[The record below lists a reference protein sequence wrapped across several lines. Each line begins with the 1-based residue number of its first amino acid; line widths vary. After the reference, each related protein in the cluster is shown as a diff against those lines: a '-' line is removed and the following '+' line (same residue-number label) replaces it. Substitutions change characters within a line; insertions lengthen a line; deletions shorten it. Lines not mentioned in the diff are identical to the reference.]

1 MGQGSNLG
9 ATYEEVKAYQ
19 AKSGIIGYAA
29 GSDGR
34 EPTGGL
40 YVLWDRDG
48 GFTNSG
54 WHFDNA
60 ASPAFGYTEE
70 AIHAEIDANQNLND
84 MFSKWKDKVPNFEDR
99 YNFMLDTLPNH
110 CIEE

>member
-19 AKSGIIGYAA
+19 AKSGIIEYAA

-40 YVLWDRDG
+40 FVLWDRER

-54 WHFDNA
+54 WHLDKS
-60 ASPAFGYTEE
+60 ASPASGYTEE
-70 AIHAEIDANQNLND
+70 EIHAEIDANQNLNE
-84 MFSKWKDKVPNFEDR
+84 MFSNWKNTVPDFEVR
-99 YNFMLDTLPNH
+99 YNFMLYTLPRD
-110 CIEE
+110 CVEE